1 MCFFLFLLFLSA
13 VRMLRLMVI
22 TVLGKMELVL
32 ISVADGCSDDDAVWG
47 CGGAEAEENDDDD
60 DDNNGAKLTLFVLL
74 S

>member
-1 MCFFLFLLFLSA
+1 
-13 VRMLRLMVI
+13 MVI

-47 CGGAEAEENDDDD
+47 CGGADAEENDDDD